1 MVFLY
6 QPFVNPLFASD
17 CIHLGTGRDWAR
29 SEQNVTQITSTFI
42 WKISCLCF
50 SILGLLYG
58 AISLPHQI
66 WRESM
71 SQDIKAIYCQ
81 RTGCKD
87 LVIKFD
93 LPYWGFGRQF
103 TSGQK
108 LRLPNLIKRKTSKDE
123 MSKKSDNSN
132 SKHILSRPNLRL
144 ISTTLLTYDLVWIV
158 QCAAIQLDTS
168 SLTHILLVYSEK
180 VPFLTLCVLFCSV
193 GCQITAKAN

>member
-1 MVFLY
+1 
-6 QPFVNPLFASD
+6 
-17 CIHLGTGRDWAR
+17 
-29 SEQNVTQITSTFI
+29 
-42 WKISCLCF
+42 
-50 SILGLLYG
+50 
-58 AISLPHQI
+58 
-66 WRESM
+66 M

-108 LRLPNLIKRKTSKDE
+108 LRLPNLIKRKTPKDE

-132 SKHILSRPNLRL
+132 SKHILSRPNLKS

-168 SLTHILLVYSEK
+168 SLTHIYSSYIPKKCPGFSLSVSSFARSVAKSLRRQINFLHHGHRRWLHWRSNPNHLLCACSTIYNFLSNESCWP
-180 VPFLTLCVLFCSV
+180 PF
-193 GCQITAKAN
+193 NDY

>member
-1 MVFLY
+1 
-6 QPFVNPLFASD
+6 
-17 CIHLGTGRDWAR
+17 
-29 SEQNVTQITSTFI
+29 
-42 WKISCLCF
+42 
-50 SILGLLYG
+50 
-58 AISLPHQI
+58 
-66 WRESM
+66 M

-108 LRLPNLIKRKTSKDE
+108 LRLPNLIKRKTPKDE

-168 SLTHILLVYSEK
+168 SLTHSHWTISYSFIFNILTKKITWYSEMPHQYWLGCHQNPPNWHQK
-180 VPFLTLCVLFCSV
+180 ERYMSRYHRLKKDQRLLQILCLFVHCMGIILS
-193 GCQITAKAN
+193 

>member
-1 MVFLY
+1 M
-6 QPFVNPLFASD
+6 
-17 CIHLGTGRDWAR
+17 
-29 SEQNVTQITSTFI
+29 
-42 WKISCLCF
+42 CF

-168 SLTHILLVYSEK
+168 SLTHILLIYTIIGWAAIKIPPTGTKKERYMSRYHRRK
-180 VPFLTLCVLFCSV
+180 KDQRLLQILCLFVHCMGIILS
-193 GCQITAKAN
+193 

>member
-1 MVFLY
+1 M
-6 QPFVNPLFASD
+6 
-17 CIHLGTGRDWAR
+17 
-29 SEQNVTQITSTFI
+29 
-42 WKISCLCF
+42 CF

-168 SLTHILLVYSEK
+168 SLAHIYCSYIPKKCPFSLLICFAR
-180 VPFLTLCVLFCSV
+180 VPLFIPSCKMNPVDHRHWTIVIASFLIFW
-193 GCQITAKAN
+193 QNR